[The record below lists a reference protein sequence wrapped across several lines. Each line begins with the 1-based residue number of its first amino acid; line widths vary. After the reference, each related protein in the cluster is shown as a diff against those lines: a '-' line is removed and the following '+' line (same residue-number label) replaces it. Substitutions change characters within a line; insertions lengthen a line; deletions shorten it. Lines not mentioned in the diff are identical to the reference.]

1 MRRRA
6 EHVELRVTDS
16 GVGISPENMVR
27 IFDPFFTTRSGGT
40 GLGLA
45 NVERILRAHG
55 GSVSVYSKQGQGTS
69 FMLCLPLDIQQVERS
84 RGAFVRPEPG
94 AEEVIEVD
102 G

>member
-1 MRRRA
+1 M
-6 EHVELRVTDS
+6 LDT
-16 GVGISPENMVR
+16 GVGIPGDQLRR

-45 NVERILRAHG
+45 NVERIMRAHG
-55 GSVSVYSKQGQGTS
+55 GSVSVYSKAGQGTS
-69 FMLCLPLDIQQVERS
+69 FMLCFPLAPQDVDD
-84 RGAFVRPEPG
+84 RPVGLRWADSG